1 VPESTGV
8 ACTEVALNPDE
19 VAAALLDATV
29 FPTPVVGTEGPD
41 WIEIANEGGFLPAPV
56 VIPAHPTT
64 WVNDPTLFNA
74 GNVDQHSL
82 QIAPAERHDVIVDFS
97 DYAGQTLI
105 LYNDSPAAFPARD
118 PRYDYYTGNGDYRD
132 TGGASSTLPGYGPNT
147 RTVMQ
152 IVVADTAPAPA
163 FDLATLQD
171 AFKSTAQGG
180 MGVFE
185 NGQNPIIVGQ
195 GEYNSAYGTS
205 FQTNGP
211 MNGTVQIYDTSLTFD
226 TLSGNQLT
234 FNLKP
239 KMIQDE
245 MGEAFEMEYGRMSGF
260 LGVETPNAQAG
271 LQNMILHGYTYPPDE
286 VIDGVELP
294 PGVDV
299 EPIAT
304 TDDGTQIWKFTHN
317 GVDTHPIHFHLYD
330 VQLINRVGWD
340 GIIRKPEANELGW
353 KDTVRISPLEDTIV
367 AIRPIIP
374 ELPAAWGGL
383 PNSIRLLDP
392 SMHEGMYL
400 EGANTTQRE
409 AMGLP
414 IMAFNPDGEPVDIIN
429 HYVNFGWEYVYHCHI
444 LSHEE
449 MDMMHAQVVGVA
461 PAAPTFVSAV
471 ASGNGGN
478 RRYTVTWTDNSKNET
493 AFVIERSSSPTG
505 PWSILAT
512 VPSDPLTVGP
522 GTGTRTYVDR
532 TRNTY
537 YYQVYAINVVG
548 DTWDYS
554 NPAFNN
560 IPPGGGWPTLTLD
573 SRGGEG
579 PVDTIE
585 APSGLTGS
593 AVVKNKKSA
602 TVTLN
607 WTDNATSETGFLI
620 QRAYDAGFT
629 SGVTNATIG
638 PNIQTFSETVARGTT
653 FFYRVHAFTD
663 TTQSAWSNTATV
675 ITP

>member
-1 VPESTGV
+1 M
-8 ACTEVALNPDE
+8 D
-19 VAAALLDATV
+19 
-29 FPTPVVGTEGPD
+29 
-41 WIEIANEGGFLPAPV
+41 
-56 VIPAHPTT
+56 
-64 WVNDPTLFNA
+64 
-74 GNVDQHSL
+74 
-82 QIAPAERHDVIVDFS
+82 
-97 DYAGQTLI
+97 GQGI
-105 LYNDSPAAFPARD
+105 
-118 PRYDYYTGNGDYRD
+118 
-132 TGGASSTLPGYGPNT
+132 
-147 RTVMQ
+147 
-152 IVVADTAPAPA
+152 
-163 FDLATLQD
+163 
-171 AFKSTAQGG
+171 
-180 MGVFE
+180 FE

-195 GEYNSAYGTS
+195 GEYNSAYGTA
-205 FQTNGP
+205 FKTNGP
-211 MNGTVQIYDTSLTFD
+211 LNGTVQIYDTSLTFD

-286 VIDGVELP
+286 ILDGVELP
-294 PGVDV
+294 PGVEV

-367 AIRPIIP
+367 AMRPIIP
-374 ELPAAWGGL
+374 HLPEAWGGL

-392 SMHEGMYL
+392 SMPEGMYL

-414 IMAFNPDGEPVDIIN
+414 IMAFNPDGEPVDIVN

-461 PAAPTFVSAV
+461 PVAPTSLEWIKT
-471 ASGNGGN
+471 GNGRN
-478 RRYTVTWTDNSKNET
+478 RQYELAWTDNSKNET
-493 AFVIERSSSPTG
+493 AFVIERSTSPTG
-505 PWSILAT
+505 PWEVLQT
-512 VPSDPLTVGP
+512 LPSDPQTDGP
-522 GTGTRTYVDR
+522 GVGVRTYVDPR
-532 TRNTY
+532 VGGTVY

-554 NPAFNN
+554 DPAFNN
-560 IPPGGGWPTLTLD
+560 IPTGGGWPTLTLD
-573 SRGGEG
+573 SRGSEG
-579 PVDTIE
+579 PVDIIGV
-585 APSGLTGS
+585 PSDLTAS
-593 AVVKNKKSA
+593 AVEKNKKSA
-602 TVTLN
+602 TVSLN
-607 WTDNATSETGFLI
+607 WVDNASSETGFLV
-620 QRAYDAGFT
+620 QRAYDLGFT
-629 SGVTNATIG
+629 SGVTNATVG
-638 PNIQTFSETVARGTT
+638 PDVESFNETVARGVT
-653 FFYRVHAFTD
+653 FYYRVHAFSD

-675 ITP
+675 TTP